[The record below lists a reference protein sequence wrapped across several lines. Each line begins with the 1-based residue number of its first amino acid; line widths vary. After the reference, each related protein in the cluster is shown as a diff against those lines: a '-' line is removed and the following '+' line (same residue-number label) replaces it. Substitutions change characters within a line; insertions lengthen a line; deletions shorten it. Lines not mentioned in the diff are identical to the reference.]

1 MRPDDDISLV
11 ERVQQELRAARW
23 LDTAEVRAVAR
34 RRSRLRAA
42 AVAVGVAVLS
52 IPLMAVV
59 ALPSRQATT
68 PAEGGAITRAEIPFE
83 ALLQPEDLPMEVD
96 APTVNAGLA
105 EPIVINPELAR
116 CLEAKGMSPDWD
128 TSRYS
133 RSQFM
138 TRPDE
143 VRGED
148 GMALKDDLS
157 IVLIQDVYRI
167 TPEMERTLF
176 AGIDRRVEHCLAWE
190 SIEIGSIND
199 DMTEWA
205 DFHAMQSWAVV
216 DRQFAGDES
225 VLIRHTVGETRR
237 GDANGE
243 VLAAPMPPNV
253 IAVVR
258 VGDLVTVVGVESGT
272 SESELRRLATIAAG
286 RLCVAANPAC

>member
-1 MRPDDDISLV
+1 MRSDDDISLV
-11 ERVQQELRAARW
+11 ERVQQDLRAVRW

-34 RRSRLRAA
+34 RRSRFRAA
-42 AVAVGVAVLS
+42 AVAVGAVVLS
-52 IPLMAVV
+52 IPLVTSV
-59 ALPSRQATT
+59 ALPSRQATM

-83 ALLQPEDLPMEVD
+83 ALLQPEDLPMEVE
-96 APTVNAGLA
+96 APTVRAGLA
-105 EPIVINPELAR
+105 EPIVIDPELAR
-116 CLEAKGMSPDWD
+116 CLEAKGTSPDWE

-138 TRPDE
+138 HRPADIR
-143 VRGED
+143 VED
-148 GMALKDDLS
+148 GMALGRGIS
-157 IVLIQDVYRI
+157 IVLTQDVYRI
-167 TPEMERTLF
+167 TPESVRTLF
-176 AGIDRRVEHCLAWE
+176 AGIDRQVSTCLAWE
-190 SIEIGSIND
+190 SIEVGSID

-243 VLAAPMPPNV
+243 VLAAPMPPNI

-258 VGDLVTVVGVESGT
+258 VGDLVTVVGVESGA

-286 RLCVAANPAC
+286 RMCVAANPQC